1 MNVKALDIVSSQF
14 PVTAPMPVL
23 FIGHGSPLNAIEQN
37 EFSKGWANITEE
49 IPTPAA
55 ILCISAH
62 YETVGTHITA
72 AAMPKP
78 HTSHCYKK
86 FSYQNRGN
94 TR

>member
-1 MNVKALDIVSSQF
+1 MNIKALDNLSSQF

-37 EFSKGWANITEE
+37 EFSKGWTNIAKE

-62 YETVGTHITA
+62 YETLGTHVTA
-72 AAMPKP
+72 AELP
-78 HTSHCYKK
+78 
-86 FSYQNRGN
+86 
-94 TR
+94 